1 MSSISRDDDIMNT
14 GVEANPPLD
23 KRNREM
29 RPERIEVGDEVL
41 ERNDIIAK
49 RFGESV
55 RAFNKR
61 DRDGA
66 PYLFVA
72 GTKYRPVGAFNA
84 YIKNSVRR
92 QKPLQ
97 QPKRRR
103 TR

>member
-49 RFGESV
+49 
-55 RAFNKR
+55 
-61 DRDGA
+61 
-66 PYLFVA
+66 
-72 GTKYRPVGAFNA
+72 
-84 YIKNSVRR
+84 SVRR
-92 QKPLQ
+92 ERARLQ
-97 QPKRRR
+97 QARPGRR
-103 TR
+103 TVSICSEDKVSACWGI